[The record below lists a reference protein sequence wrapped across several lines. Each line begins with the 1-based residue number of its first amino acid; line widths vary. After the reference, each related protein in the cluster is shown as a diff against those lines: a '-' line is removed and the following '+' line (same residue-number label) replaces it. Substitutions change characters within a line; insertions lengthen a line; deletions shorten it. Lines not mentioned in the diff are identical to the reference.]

1 MAMPQPTLPDFS
13 RNDWTIDDIR
23 ALPEDGNRYEVI
35 DGELL
40 MTPSPTWLHQRAV
53 RRLSR
58 LLETYAESIN
68 LECMSAPA
76 EVAFSRRR
84 VVEPDVFV
92 VPLVE
97 GKLASRFEEVGRL
110 TLVVEVISPSSA
122 RSDRYK
128 KRHLY
133 QSEGVPEYWIV
144 DADARYVERWR
155 PSDEEPEV
163 LIETLEW
170 KPLENEPPLVI
181 DLAALF
187 RKVYGEGERGDT
199 A

>member
-1 MAMPQPTLPDFS
+1 
-13 RNDWTIDDIR
+13 
-23 ALPEDGNRYEVI
+23 
-35 DGELL
+35 
-40 MTPSPTWLHQRAV
+40 
-53 RRLSR
+53 
-58 LLETYAESIN
+58 
-68 LECMSAPA
+68 MSAPA

-155 PSDEEPEV
+155 PSDEV